1 MSMFN
6 VTGELRKVYRQE
18 RTDRETGEVQV
29 EHRANILGEI
39 PTRDGGD
46 TRLDLQ
52 DIRIPTE
59 MVADMKAAQGKV
71 VTVPIGFFAA
81 AKNQM
86 VVFIPKGSRLKA
98 TANA

>member
-6 VTGELRKVYRQE
+6 VTGELLKVYRQE
-18 RTDRETGEVQV
+18 RKDRETGEVQV
-29 EHRANILGEI
+29 EHRASILGEI

-52 DIRIPTE
+52 DIRIPVE
-59 MVADMKAAQGKV
+59 MVGDMKAAQQKR

-81 AKNQM
+81 GKNQM
-86 VVFIPKGSRLKA
+86 VVFIPKGSKLQA
-98 TANA
+98 